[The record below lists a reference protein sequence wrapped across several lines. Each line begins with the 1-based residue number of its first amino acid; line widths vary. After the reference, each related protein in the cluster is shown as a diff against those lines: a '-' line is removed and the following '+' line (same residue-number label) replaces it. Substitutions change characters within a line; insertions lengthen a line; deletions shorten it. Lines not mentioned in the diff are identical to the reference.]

1 MNEANAYVTTDSNGV
16 MRVGKGAVPLESVL
30 TGFEQGHTPETIRS
44 QYPALS
50 LEEVYGAITY
60 SLAHPKEVQDYLK
73 RQDSLWEQWRQRL
86 QQGEPPVVERL
97 RAIRQAQAGLKR

>member
-1 MNEANAYVTTDSNGV
+1 MNESNPYISTDQKGV
-16 MRVGKGAVPLESVL
+16 MRVGRGGVPLESVL
-30 TGFEQGHTPETIRS
+30 AAFEQGHAPETIRS

-60 SLAHPKEVQDYLK
+60 SLAHPHEVQDYLK
-73 RQDSLWEQWRQRL
+73 RQDALWEQWRQRL

-97 RAIRQAQAGLKR
+97 RAVRQAEAGQKR